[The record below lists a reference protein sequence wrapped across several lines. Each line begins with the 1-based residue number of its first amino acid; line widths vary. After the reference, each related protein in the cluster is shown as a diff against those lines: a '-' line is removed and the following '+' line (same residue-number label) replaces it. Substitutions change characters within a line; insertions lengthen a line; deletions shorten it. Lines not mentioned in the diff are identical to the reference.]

1 MQLLFIL
8 LWFSYL
14 YFTESFSIFER
25 NQRFIIR
32 SSILNSIIFLLFLI
46 PSQFINY
53 FFWCLFYQQVLL
65 HYCELAAV
73 YVLHASFILS
83 FSLSFDISTEKISL
97 LVSEDFL
104 LLQSLFVREVHLSKM
119 MDIYSFFLFLFL
131 LLFLFRS
138 LYFFFSFL
146 L

>member
-25 NQRFIIR
+25 NQRFIIK

-53 FFWCLFYQQVLL
+53 FFGCLFYQKLLL

-83 FSLSFDISTEKISL
+83 FSLSFYVPTEKISL

-119 MDIYSFFLFLFL
+119 VDIYSFFLSLFLF
-131 LLFLFRS
+131 LFLFRS
-138 LYFFFSFL
+138 LYFFLSFL
-146 L
+146 P